1 MLLINFRENLKTL
14 IKSTYKG
21 NGGKNDNLFDEKNK
35 FDEIKS

>member
-21 NGGKNDNLFDEKNK
+21 NGGKNNLFDEKNK